1 MPQKAYHWIGLEA
14 IWPLTHKETYI
25 SSSLH
30 PTKGAAR
37 ASSTTTPT
45 REAVG
50 PTPQFQIHPTK
61 MHIIR
66 AWHSVVRM
74 QSTSPFTTTMEA
86 ILSMLPTRMGRGQWR
101 TCPLRATS
109 VSGHPSLSIQ
119 TTMLSLLPDIPIE
132 LMSRCAPAAA
142 VLGPLQ
148 TLEQEIDIRCT
159 WT

>member
-1 MPQKAYHWIGLEA
+1 MEA
-14 IWPLTHKETYI
+14 IWLLTHKGTYT

-30 PTKGAAR
+30 PTRAAAR
-37 ASSTTTPT
+37 ASSTITPT

-50 PTPQFQIHPTK
+50 PTPQFQIHPIK

-66 AWHSVVRM
+66 AWPSAVRM
-74 QSTSPFTTTMEA
+74 QSTSPFTMTMEA
-86 ILSMLPTRMGRGQWR
+86 ILSTLPTRMGRGQWR
-101 TCPLRATS
+101 TYPLRATS
-109 VSGHPSLSIQ
+109 ASGPPSLSIQ

-132 LMSRCAPAAA
+132 LTCPRARAAA

-148 TLEQEIDIRCT
+148 TLELEIDIQCT